1 MARPERTPRDVDERL
16 DAVHDAALSAVP
28 GPGELTRRAVTAQE
42 RADDAHRRSAVA
54 REAADR
60 AVTEYARIAHRRAA
74 ELHARLAVSHEERA
88 RALRA
93 REEDP
98 PRD

>member
-1 MARPERTPRDVDERL
+1 MTRSEHTPREIDVR
-16 DAVHDAALSAVP
+16 DAGSPAEELHRQAVNAQAQAA
-28 GPGELTRRAVTAQE
+28 
-42 RADDAHRRSAVA
+42 DAHRRSAAA
-54 REAADR
+54 RDAADR

-74 ELHARLAVSHEERA
+74 ELHARLAVSHEDRA

-93 REEDP
+93 REEDQ